1 MKQAGSRAGH
11 LTYCTNIHPG
21 ESWAEVLA
29 NLKRHT
35 VSVKARVS
43 PNAPFGIG
51 LRLSAKAAL
60 ELEEPSTL
68 QAFREFLAESGMYVF
83 TINGFPYGP
92 FHGHPVKE
100 QVYRP
105 DWTEEERVTYSDR
118 LARLLAALLPRTG
131 DLEGSIS
138 TVPGCFRLRDG
149 EGVRATIA
157 QNIVRHAATLVGIVQ
172 EGGPIIGIALEPEPH
187 CLLETNAE
195 AIDFISEW
203 IFSDAAAQSLAGQMG
218 LSLAEAKLA
227 LRRHVG
233 ICLDTCHAAVEFES
247 IADILSCVRQSGVR
261 ILKLQITAGL
271 ELYPASPEGLAV
283 LRRFGEEGVYLHQ
296 TVIQDAAGGLQRFL
310 DLSEALAAHP
320 SPRDERWR
328 VHFHVP
334 LFQSNLMGL
343 CPGFNNTGDFVR
355 ELLAHHHREPLSQHL
370 EVETYTWDV
379 LPAELRAMPVDE
391 AIARELEW
399 VVEQQR

>member
-1 MKQAGSRAGH
+1 VKQTGSRSGH

-21 ESWAEVLA
+21 ETWGEVLA

-35 VSVKARVS
+35 VAVKMRVS

-51 LRLSAKAAL
+51 LRLSARAAL
-60 ELEEPSTL
+60 ELEEPTVL
-68 QAFREFLAESGMYVF
+68 EAFREFLVESGMYVF

-92 FHGHPVKE
+92 FHGQPVKE

-105 DWTEEERVTYSDR
+105 DWTEDERVGYSDR
-118 LARLLAALLPRTG
+118 LARLLAALLPRTD

-157 QNIVRHAATLVGIVQ
+157 QNIVRHAATLVDIARN
-172 EGGPIIGIALEPEPH
+172 GGPIIGIALEPEPH

-195 AIDFISEW
+195 AIDFIVDW
-203 IFSDAAAQSLAGQMG
+203 IFADTAAESLAKQTG
-218 LSLAEAKLA
+218 LSLAEAHLA

-247 IADILSCVRQSGVR
+247 LDEILTRLRQSGVR
-261 ILKLQITAGL
+261 VLKLQITAGL

-283 LRRFGEEGVYLHQ
+283 LRRFGEGVYLHQ
-296 TVIQDAAGGLQRFL
+296 TVIQDATGGLQRFL
-310 DLSEALAAHP
+310 DLPDALAAHP
-320 SPRDERWR
+320 EPCDERWR

-379 LPAELRAMPVDE
+379 LPSELRAMPVDE
-391 AIARELEW
+391 AIAREIEW
-399 VVEQQR
+399 VVEQQK

>member
-1 MKQAGSRAGH
+1 MKQTGTRSGH

-21 ESWAEVLA
+21 ESWDEVLA

-51 LRLSAKAAL
+51 LRLSAQAAREL
-60 ELEEPSTL
+60 ELPSAL
-68 QAFREFLAESGMYVF
+68 QAFREFLAEAGMYVF

-92 FHGHPVKE
+92 FHGQPVKE

-105 DWTEEERVTYSDR
+105 DWSEEERVTYSDR
-118 LARLLAALLPRTG
+118 LARLLAALLPSAG

-157 QNIVRHAATLVGIVQ
+157 QNIVRHAATLVGIACN
-172 EGGPIIGIALEPEPH
+172 GGPVIGIALEPEPH

-195 AIDFISEW
+195 AIDFITAW
-203 IFSDAAAQSLAGQMG
+203 IFTDAAAESLASLTG
-218 LSLAEAKLA
+218 LSLTEAKLA

-247 IADILSCVRQSGVR
+247 LEDILSRLRHSGVR

-283 LRRFGEEGVYLHQ
+283 LRRFGEGVYLHQ
-296 TVIQDAAGGLQRFL
+296 TVIQDATGGLQRFL
-310 DLSEALAAHP
+310 DLSEALVAHP
-320 SPRDERWR
+320 EPRDERWR

-343 CPGFNNTGDFVR
+343 CPGFKNTSDFVR
-355 ELLAHHHREPLSQHL
+355 DLLAHHHREPLSQHL

-391 AIARELEW
+391 AIAREIEW